1 MRIIGIS
8 GTNGSGKDT
17 IAHMLAKKHGYYF
30 ASATDM
36 LGNELTKRGL
46 PHERENKRNVSAEW
60 RREHGLGVIVDKGIA
75 EAKAAGFDKVVVSSL
90 RNSGEADRVHELGGE
105 VIWVDSDPRIR
116 FERIQKNDRGRIEDR
131 KTYEQFLAE
140 QEVEM
145 QHSGDSATLNIAG
158 VKAKSDRFIENNSQD
173 VEGFE
178 QQAEV
183 ELADLL
189 WP

>member
-1 MRIIGIS
+1 MKIIGIA

-17 IAHMLAKKHGYYF
+17 IANMLVEKHGYYF

-46 PHERENKRNVSAEW
+46 AHERENKRNVSAEW

-105 VIWVDSDPRIR
+105 VIWADADPRVR
-116 FERIQKNDRGRIEDR
+116 YERIQRNDRGRVEDH
-131 KTYEQFLAE
+131 KTYEQFLEE
-140 QEVEM
+140 QEAEM

-158 VKAKSDRFIENNSQD
+158 VKAKADRFIQNNSQD
-173 VEGFE
+173 VEDFKA
-178 QQAEV
+178 QAE
-183 ELADLL
+183 EQLADLV
-189 WP
+189 